1 MASCRDMTAPATT
14 SSRLPAECIA
24 LAEEIAGPEWAEWYL
39 LSPIQRWE
47 ASQRLWTDYVN
58 LGGSLDP
65 EVDLQ
70 SPFWTA
76 GDYADFAAG
85 RL

>member
-1 MASCRDMTAPATT
+1 MTQLPPSEKGQTAASAY
-14 SSRLPAECIA
+14 
-24 LAEEIAGPEWAEWYL
+24 AEEIAGPEWAEWYL
-39 LSPIQRWE
+39 LSPAERWE
-47 ASQRLWTDYVN
+47 ASQRLWPEYLA
-58 LGGSLDP
+58 LGGSLNP

-76 GDYADFAAG
+76 EDYADFAAG